1 MNNQNTRMSQ
11 SLPSTNPPPTITGIV
26 QTQFLLVFGQA
37 GVEVNLTIAWEQRT
51 SAVSHRVSVSPG
63 RTNLIMRNG
72 INGCVTHGV
81 EDKQGYWIRPRRKQ
95 KKHPSQRIP
104 DKNSWSSWS
113 APNSLSIT
121 VVSLAVPLLKF
132 RVVLW
137 KCKKFSTQVMSTR
150 QRHRTLI
157 SKVGAMV
164 YDSNELWVKVGDF
177 FANFPNAQM
186 EDRNKHCRD
195 KSHLII

>member
-37 GVEVNLTIAWEQRT
+37 GVEVNLTIAWERRT

-72 INGCVTHGV
+72 IKGCVTHGV

-95 KKHPSQRIP
+95 KKHPSQRIEFP
-104 DKNSWSSWS
+104 IKFLEFVICSEFVKHYSGLLGC
-113 APNSLSIT
+113 APFEIQSGI
-121 VVSLAVPLLKF
+121 VEM
-132 RVVLW
+132 
-137 KCKKFSTQVMSTR
+137 Q
-150 QRHRTLI
+150 
-157 SKVGAMV
+157 KVF
-164 YDSNELWVKVGDF
+164 N
-177 FANFPNAQM
+177 P
-186 EDRNKHCRD
+186 
-195 KSHLII
+195 SHVHKTES